1 MLLSLYNLI
10 NKSSNGRTPL
20 EDFTTECFAGVLQQ
34 HPLVLET
41 FTDWLNLPKGSYK
54 VTTQCN
60 HYLEDDMNCII
71 DLVLES
77 NNVLCFIEN
86 KVNSKEGWEQ
96 LNRYTKVLDKQS
108 NKQTFLKYC
117 TKYVDSKKNK
127 NHNFSQFRWHEL
139 AKLIE
144 IKHPENPL
152 VIDFV
157 QFLKRHQMTQD
168 TSITTDTVIAMNKF
182 LQTYEAMNFHIINAL
197 GSFKK
202 LFPKGEIVKGE
213 GIAKIRE
220 HDRISRSI
228 HRIFK
233 ENSKPSELM
242 FAIYFEEVK
251 IQTLIWVSIHHPMAE
266 KMEKRA
272 IESGIFKTRKNES
285 GIGIYLDCKL
295 YQFIENKN
303 SDQEIKEWFENSF
316 QVFRDFIDNNPD
328 LEWDDKVLI

>member
-60 HYLEDDMNCII
+60 HYLEEDMNCII

-117 TKYVDSKKNK
+117 TKYVDCKKNK

-152 VIDFV
+152 VIDFI

-182 LQTYEAMNFHIINAL
+182 LQTYEAMNFHVINAL
-197 GSFKK
+197 PSFKK
-202 LFPKGEIVKGE
+202 QFPNGEIEKE
-213 GIAKIRE
+213 DSIARIRE

-272 IESGIFKTRKNES
+272 IESGIFKTRKNEW